1 MMEEKLQDYIKRK
14 PNKEEF
20 HAYLFSLVDEKG
32 LTDPEVYKKA
42 RIDRKTWSKL
52 VSNKEQRPSK
62 RMVCRL
68 VIALELDYR
77 ECKNLIKGAGYI
89 LNRDPFDLVI
99 RYCVEQKIF
108 DPFEV
113 DRLLVQEGLKPL
125 FSE

>member
-1 MMEEKLQDYIKRK
+1 MQEPHQ
-14 PNKEEF
+14 
-20 HAYLFSLVDEKG
+20 
-32 LTDPEVYKKA
+32 
-42 RIDRKTWSKL
+42 
-52 VSNKEQRPSK
+52 
-62 RMVCRL
+62 
-68 VIALELDYR
+68 
-77 ECKNLIKGAGYI
+77 GAGYI